1 MLSAVSA
8 GQLLVCAGT
17 AALVAFHPAAATSA
31 LLPGWSAEGRGLLG
45 AALVGFGVSVVF
57 GVKGFVSKHIVALAV
72 SGRDSGVVLVDVL
85 AFPSGVVRHTVPI
98 DQIYAIRKPPA
109 PLPPRSPQV
118 RCGARHAPSRCS
130 SARSRAPGPDDAWC
144 QQNPMSAELS
154 AEVDI
159 PPPPPPPGSAA
170 YGSLD
175 LDAESK
181 GPAPIAPIFVGGGVN
196 NTFILDMRCP
206 APPSLRQRIRSESA
220 TDPAA

>member
-1 MLSAVSA
+1 MLSTVSA

-98 DQIYAIRKPPA
+98 DQIYAIR
-109 PLPPRSPQV
+109 
-118 RCGARHAPSRCS
+118 
-130 SARSRAPGPDDAWC
+130 
-144 QQNPMSAELS
+144 
-154 AEVDI
+154 
-159 PPPPPPPGSAA
+159 
-170 YGSLD
+170 
-175 LDAESK
+175 
-181 GPAPIAPIFVGGGVN
+181 
-196 NTFILDMRCP
+196 
-206 APPSLRQRIRSESA
+206 
-220 TDPAA
+220 

>member
-159 PPPPPPPGSAA
+159 PPPPLPLPAA
-170 YGSLD
+170 LPTGRSTSTQR
-175 LDAESK
+175 AR
-181 GPAPIAPIFVGGGVN
+181 AP
-196 NTFILDMRCP
+196 RRSR
-206 APPSLRQRIRSESA
+206 PSLSA
-220 TDPAA
+220 GA